1 MKQRIKDCKAPAY
14 SVYAATALATI
25 AALLYPFM
33 RSPSP
38 EFTMSARPQ
47 LLSIAERHWRRIAVV
62 LFLPDLS
69 QMALSWTPAPTPTVD
84 SNPQTCHGK
93 GFAPKKRYHH
103 PFRRCLDPLNTM
115 LLHSS
120 SPDIDPHS
128 AP

>member
-1 MKQRIKDCKAPAY
+1 LPAEPRPG
-14 SVYAATALATI
+14 TALF
-25 AALLYPFM
+25 LGD
-33 RSPSP
+33 P
-38 EFTMSARPQ
+38 EGET
-47 LLSIAERHWRRIAVV
+47 
-62 LFLPDLS
+62 DLS

-93 GFAPKKRYHH
+93 GFALKKRYHH
-103 PFRRCLDPLNTM
+103 PFRRCLDSLNTM